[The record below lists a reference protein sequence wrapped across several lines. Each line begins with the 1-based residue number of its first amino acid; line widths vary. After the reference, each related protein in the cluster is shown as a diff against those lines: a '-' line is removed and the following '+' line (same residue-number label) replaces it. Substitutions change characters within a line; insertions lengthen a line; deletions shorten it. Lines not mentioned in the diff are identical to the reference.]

1 MNATVNAL
9 PQATSRADAMSLD
22 GVHRRIDSSTATH
35 APGVAPSVRAHE
47 PARDTGATHRL
58 ALVLGSGGVRSIAAL
73 GIVERLAREGI
84 RPDLVVGCSS
94 GALFGAL
101 VAMRMPIDEAMRRAT
116 TLWSA
121 ELTQQ
126 HRWRAWLEIAAP
138 RLARFDAGFFAL
150 RDDRL
155 IGERIRQGFGERCI
169 EDLPTT
175 LRIATTDAATGASI
189 ILERGPLATAL
200 RASMAVPM
208 IFPSVEFGGRRLVD
222 GVVSDPLPVAAARDA
237 GAVLTLGF
245 EGTMPRRV
253 NRLSRLVARTSTALI
268 NNLMQA
274 RIDTA
279 RARGQRIVG
288 IELELDR
295 HVGLWQTDA
304 MPYLFEAGQRAV
316 ETRLDEIHAVLEART
331 PRPDPWSMK

>member
-1 MNATVNAL
+1 MRT
-9 PQATSRADAMSLD
+9 TDTRD
-22 GVHRRIDSSTATH
+22 TH
-35 APGVAPSVRAHE
+35 AAY
-47 PARDTGATHRL
+47 RL

-73 GIVERLAREGI
+73 GIVDRLARDGI

-101 VAMRMPIDEAMRRAT
+101 VAMQLSSSDALRRAT

-126 HRWRAWLEIAAP
+126 HRWRAWLEMAAP
-138 RLARFDAGFFAL
+138 RLGRFGVGFAL

-155 IGERIRQGFGERCI
+155 IRDRIRQGFGAWHI
-169 EDLPTT
+169 ESLPTT
-175 LRIATTDAATGASI
+175 LRIATTDAATGASV
-189 ILERGPLATAL
+189 ILERGPLTTAL
-200 RASMAVPM
+200 RASMALPM
-208 IFPSVEFGGRRLVD
+208 IFPSIEFDGQRLVD

-237 GAVLTLGF
+237 HAVIALGF

-253 NRLSRLVARTSTALI
+253 DRVSRLVARTSTTLI

-274 RIDTA
+274 RVDAA
-279 RARGQRIVG
+279 RARGQPIVD
-288 IELELDR
+288 IDLDLDR

-304 MPYLFEAGQRAV
+304 MPYLFEAGQRAADA
-316 ETRLDEIHAVLEART
+316 RLADIRALLEARAGHAAVSSPNT
-331 PRPDPWSMK
+331 ITNAISTS

>member
-138 RLARFDAGFFAL
+138 RFARFDAGFAL

-155 IGERIRQGFGERCI
+155 IGKRIRQGFGELRI

-175 LRIATTDAATGASI
+175 LRIATTDAATGAST

-208 IFPSVEFGGRRLVD
+208 IFPSVEFGGMRLVD

-253 NRLSRLVARTSTALI
+253 DRLSRLVARTSTALI

-331 PRPDPWSMK
+331 ARPDPWSMK